1 MARRWPLVSPPA
13 LFLTGGGKRSLSHG
27 RATRDGSEAGSRW
40 KPRRLT
46 PPTDGDPNSPV
57 FRRFHGL
64 LNDIVNDLGDRG
76 GLSAG
81 QLQLARRCA
90 WISAQCE
97 AMEQRHVSGDT
108 ANLLV
113 YGVLTGHLA
122 RAFRSIGLER
132 RLPTLS
138 LTDYVA
144 AVQGADSASADLVT
158 AENKDEDG

>member
-1 MARRWPLVSPPA
+1 MADGHDACGRFTTGNTGRPP
-13 LFLTGGGKRSLSHG
+13 
-27 RATRDGSEAGSRW
+27 GSVNR
-40 KPRRLT
+40 PRRLI
-46 PPTDGDPNSPV
+46 PPGERPPSLAAEDPNSPV
-57 FRRFHGL
+57 MRRFQDL
-64 LNDIVNDLGDRG
+64 LEDIVDDLGGRG
-76 GLSAG
+76 GLSTG

-97 AMEQRHVSGDT
+97 VMEQRHVPGDT
-108 ANLLV
+108 ATLLV

-144 AVQGADSASADLVT
+144 AVHE
-158 AENKDEDG
+158 AEPDTDRAVAATEDEDG